1 MSNESSLSE
10 IAASMGFREV
20 PEVLAAAETPIDRG
34 HHLALAAGRG
44 SGVEAV
50 YSLAVREACDSES
63 GLQALVLVPTR
74 DRATEVALAIQ
85 RSVGE
90 RGLRAGV
97 STLRPDGSLDVEAA
111 TVQCLVARPSLLLPE
126 IRLGRLGLGGLAL
139 LILDGVADL
148 QDLDEWT
155 SVDPLLD
162 TLGGDTRRIAVTRRV
177 DEEFQK
183 LVQRQLPRGR
193 RWPESAFEESESPD
207 PAEGGYPDRLEVGL
221 GATEEERLSLLVRAL
236 SGCAEARVRCR
247 TEGAI
252 RGVGAALESEG
263 FTLGEPGDGWDVVAT
278 RLEAGAATGA
288 ARAWF
293 GLPLSIESLIAGSVD
308 HAVALVDTTH
318 RAHLEILAQRAGISL
333 RYLPGSLPATEL
345 DPLGQFRSLVRG
357 RVEKGGTDA
366 ELLVIRPLVE
376 EFGTARV
383 AAALSDLLRRSGG
396 GGAAVRPWADVE
408 AASRGG
414 EQTRATQ
421 PPPGRTTGG
430 ASAGGPTHRGARGS
444 WSRVFIGAGNR
455 DSVKVGDLVG
465 AITGETGIAG
475 GQIGKIEIRGSFS
488 LVEIDSQ
495 VVDRVIEKLNGTP
508 IRGREVTVKH
518 DKGR

>member
-1 MSNESSLSE
+1 MSNESSLSQ
-10 IAASMGFREV
+10 IAASMAFREV

-50 YSLAVREACDSES
+50 YALAVSGACDPEA

-85 RSVGE
+85 RSVGQL
-90 RGLRAGV
+90 GLRAGV
-97 STLRPDGSLDVEAA
+97 STLRPDGSLDVGAA

-148 QDLDEWT
+148 EDLDEWT
-155 SVDPLLD
+155 SVEPLLD
-162 TLGGDTRRIAVTRRV
+162 TLGADTRRIAVTRRV
-177 DEEFQK
+177 DDEFQK
-183 LVQRQLPRGR
+183 LVQRQLARGR
-193 RWPESAFEESESPD
+193 RWPESAFEESSTPD
-207 PAEGGYPDRLEVGL
+207 PVDGGYPERLDVGL
-221 GATEEERLSLLVRAL
+221 GASEEERLSLLIRAL
-236 SGCAEARVRCR
+236 SGRAEARVRCR

-252 RGVGAALESEG
+252 GSVGAALESVG

-278 RLEAGAATGA
+278 QPEARGA

-293 GLPLSIESLIAGSVD
+293 GLPLSVESLVAGPGDS
-308 HAVALVDTTH
+308 AVAIVDSTH
-318 RAHLEILAQRAGISL
+318 SAQLEILAHRAGISL
-333 RYLPGSLPATEL
+333 RFLPGSLAATEL
-345 DPLGQFRSLVRG
+345 NPLGQFRSLVRA
-357 RVEKGGTDA
+357 RVERGGTDA
-366 ELLVIRPLVE
+366 ELLVLRPLVE

-383 AAALSDLLRRSGG
+383 AAALCDLLRRSGG
-396 GGAAVRPWADVE
+396 GDAAMRPWADVE

-414 EQTRATQ
+414 EQTRTAHSS
-421 PPPGRTTGG
+421 PERATGG
-430 ASAGGPTHRGARGS
+430 ASGGGQAHRGARGS

-508 IRGREVTVKH
+508 IRGREVTVKP

>member
-1 MSNESSLSE
+1 MSNESSLSQ

-50 YSLAVREACDSES
+50 YALAVSGSCDPEA

-85 RSVGE
+85 RSVGQ

-148 QDLDEWT
+148 EDLDEWT

-177 DEEFQK
+177 DDEFQK
-183 LVQRQLPRGR
+183 LIQRQLPRGR
-193 RWPESAFEESESPD
+193 RWPESAFEESKAPD
-207 PAEGGYPDRLEVGL
+207 PVDGGYPERLEVGL
-221 GATEEERLSLLVRAL
+221 GASEEERLSLLIRAL
-236 SGCAEARVRCR
+236 SGRAEARIRCR
-247 TEGAI
+247 TEDAI
-252 RGVGAALESEG
+252 RSVGAALESVG
-263 FTLGEPGDGWDVVAT
+263 FTVGEPGDGWDVVAT
-278 RLEAGAATGA
+278 QPEASGTAGAT
-288 ARAWF
+288 RAWF
-293 GLPLSIESLIAGSVD
+293 GLPLSVESLVAGPGD
-308 HAVALVDTTH
+308 RAVAIVDSTH
-318 RAHLEILAQRAGISL
+318 GAQLEILAHRAGISL
-333 RYLPGSLPATEL
+333 RFLPGSLAATEL
-345 DPLGQFRSLVRG
+345 NPLGQFRSLVRA
-357 RVEKGGTDA
+357 RVERGGTDA
-366 ELLVIRPLVE
+366 ELLVLRPLVE

-396 GGAAVRPWADVE
+396 GDAAVRPWADVE

-414 EQTRATQ
+414 EQTRTTHPSPERATA
-421 PPPGRTTGG
+421 G
-430 ASAGGPTHRGARGS
+430 ASGGGPAHRGARSS
-444 WSRVFIGAGNR
+444 WSRVFIGAGSR

-475 GQIGKIEIRGSFS
+475 AQIGKIEIRGSFS

-495 VVDRVIEKLNGTP
+495 VVDRVIEKLDGTP

>member
-20 PEVLAAAETPIDRG
+20 PEVLAAAETPIARG
-34 HHLALAAGRG
+34 HHLALASGRG
-44 SGVEAV
+44 SGIEAV
-50 YSLAVREACDSES
+50 YSLAVSGVCDPEA

-85 RSVGE
+85 RSIGE

-97 STLRPDGSLDVEAA
+97 ATLRSDGSLDVEAA
-111 TVQCLVARPSLLLPE
+111 TVHCLVARPSLLLPE
-126 IRLGRLGLGGLAL
+126 IRLGRLGLGGLVL

-148 QDLDEWT
+148 QDLDEWI

-162 TLGGDTRRIAVTRRV
+162 TLGGDTRRIAATRRV
-177 DEEFQK
+177 DEEFRK
-183 LVQRQLPRGR
+183 LVKRQLPRGR

-207 PAEGGYPDRLEVGL
+207 PAEGGYPDRLQVGL
-221 GATEEERLSLLVRAL
+221 GATEEERLSLLTRAL
-236 SGCAEARVRCR
+236 SGRAEARVRCR

-252 RGVGAALESEG
+252 RSVGAALESMG
-263 FTLGEPGDGWDVVAT
+263 FTLSEPGDGWDVVAT
-278 RLEAGAATGA
+278 RPEAGGATGT

-293 GLPLSIESLIAGSVD
+293 GLPLSIESLAAGPGDHSV
-308 HAVALVDTTH
+308 VLVEATH
-318 RAHLEILAQRAGISL
+318 SAHLELLAQRAGISL
-333 RYLPGSLPATEL
+333 HYLPGSLPATEL
-345 DPLGQFRSLVRG
+345 NPLGQFRSLVRA

-366 ELLVIRPLVE
+366 ELLVLRPLVE

-414 EQTRATQ
+414 EQTRTAH
-421 PPPGRTTGG
+421 PSPGRSGG
-430 ASAGGPTHRGARGS
+430 SASSGGPAHRGARGS

>member
-50 YSLAVREACDSES
+50 YSLAVSGACNSES

-97 STLRPDGSLDVEAA
+97 ATLRPDGSLDVEAA
-111 TVQCLVARPSLLLPE
+111 AVQCLVARPSLLLPE

-148 QDLDEWT
+148 EDLDEWT

-183 LVQRQLPRGR
+183 LVKRQLPRGR
-193 RWPESAFEESESPD
+193 RWPDSAFEESESPD

-236 SGCAEARVRCR
+236 SGRAEARVRCR

-252 RGVGAALESEG
+252 RAVGAALESEG
-263 FTLGEPGDGWDVVAT
+263 FTLGEPGDDWDVVAT
-278 RLEAGAATGA
+278 RPKAGAATGTT
-288 ARAWF
+288 RAWF
-293 GLPLSIESLIAGSVD
+293 GLPLSIESLIAGPGD

-318 RAHLEILAQRAGISL
+318 SAHLEILAQRAGISL

-345 DPLGQFRSLVRG
+345 DPLGQFRSLVRA

-383 AAALSDLLRRSGG
+383 AAALSDLLRRSGS

-414 EQTRATQ
+414 EQTRAMQ
-421 PPPGRTTGG
+421 PSPGRTTGG
-430 ASAGGPTHRGARGS
+430 TSAGGPAHRGTRGS

-495 VVDRVIEKLNGTP
+495 VVDRVIEKLNGTA